1 MPKCVFWF
9 ILCIASCPSSL
20 NSAAAAAALATLSLC
35 TVLGRGVCVDI
46 EVISLLHHGLM
57 ERKVLAGS
65 RATRVDMNLHSVK
78 MPGMWS

>member
-1 MPKCVFWF
+1 MVT
-9 ILCIASCPSSL
+9 LTTCIPLLSIISKFSSGSSSIS
-20 NSAAAAAALATLSLC
+20 NTEPMHST
-35 TVLGRGVCVDI
+35 GEGGVDI